1 MRNMKENMWLIRILY
16 FLFGWL
22 YRFVVKTPFNG
33 AQTTIY
39 CAVDKGVEN
48 ETGKYYSDCK
58 EKQPNPSA
66 RIQKEQERLWH
77 LSALATGLVSK
88 AEIQCT

>member
-1 MRNMKENMWLIRILY
+1 MKENMWLIRILY

-39 CAVDKGVEN
+39 CAVDKGVEKD
-48 ETGKYYSDCK
+48 TGKYYSDCQ

-66 RIQKEQERLWH
+66 RIQNEQERLWH

-88 AEIQCT
+88 AEI

>member
-48 ETGKYYSDCK
+48 DTGKYYSDCE

-66 RIQKEQERLWH
+66 RIEKEQEKLWH
-77 LSALATGLVSK
+77 LSALATGLVAK
-88 AEIQCT
+88 AET

>member
-39 CAVDKGVEN
+39 CAVDKGLEN
-48 ETGKYYSDCK
+48 DTGKYYSHCE
-58 EKQPNPSA
+58 EKQSHPSA
-66 RIQKEQERLWH
+66 RIQTEQEKLWH
-77 LSALATGLVSK
+77 LSALATGLDSK
-88 AEIQCT
+88 AET